1 MTEQNAGPFHFVSDE
16 LYAEGVSLRRIAA
29 DWGTPTWVYSRAAIE
44 SAWDAFDAAF
54 TGQPHLVCYAVKAN
68 SNLGVLDILARKG
81 AGFDIVS
88 GGELARVIAAGGDPR
103 KVIYS
108 GVAKR
113 ADEIEMALRANIA
126 CFNVESAFEL
136 DLIEQVAGSVGKPA
150 PVSLRINPDV
160 DAGTHPYIA
169 TGLKDNKFG
178 VPMAEAPG
186 LYARADASPHLAV
199 TGIDCHIGSQITS
212 IAPFADALT
221 IVLQL
226 VDDLAASGIAIEHV
240 DLGGGV
246 GVRYSDE
253 TPLDLAEYASAI
265 GQIMGNRQLEL
276 RFEPGRCIA
285 ADAGVLLCEVMGI
298 KSNGEKRFAV
308 VDAAMNDLLRPSLY
322 GAWQRITNVVRKDVA
337 EDTYDVVGPV
347 CESGDFLAK
356 ERSLAVEAGDLLA
369 VGSAGAYGAV
379 MSSNYNTRG
388 RGAELIVDGTDVFC
402 ARERETIADLMRLE
416 HTLPP

>member
-1 MTEQNAGPFHFVSDE
+1 MTEQSASPFHFVSDE
-16 LYAEGVSLRRIAA
+16 LYAEGVSLRQIAA

-54 TGQPHLVCYAVKAN
+54 AGQPHLVCYAVKAN

-88 GGELARVIAAGGDPR
+88 GGELARVVAAGGDPT
-103 KVIYS
+103 KVVYS

-136 DLIEQVAGSVGKPA
+136 DLIEQVAASVGKPA

-186 LYARADASPHLAV
+186 LYARADASPHLSV

-221 IVLQL
+221 IVLGL
-226 VDDLAASGIAIEHV
+226 VDDLEANGISIEHV

-276 RFEPGRCIA
+276 RFEPGRCIV

-298 KSNGEKRFAV
+298 KSNGAKRFAV

-322 GAWQRITNVVRKDVA
+322 GAWQRITNVARKDIG

-347 CESGDFLAK
+347 CESGDFLA
-356 ERSLAVEAGDLLA
+356 RDRPLAVEAGDLLA
-369 VGSAGAYGAV
+369 VESAGAYGAV

-388 RGAELIVDGTDVFC
+388 RGAELIVDGKDVFC
-402 ARERETIADLMRLE
+402 ARERETVADLMRLE

>member
-1 MTEQNAGPFHFVSDE
+1 MTDAFHFESGE
-16 LYAEGVSLRRIAA
+16 LYAEGVPLRRIAT

-44 SAWDAFDAAF
+44 SAWDEFDAAF
-54 TGQPHLVCYAVKAN
+54 AGQPHLVCYAVKAN

-88 GGELARVIAAGGDPR
+88 GGELARVVAAGGDPA
-103 KVIYS
+103 KVVYS

-113 ADEIEMALRANIA
+113 ADEIEMALQAGIA

-136 DLIEQVAGSVGKPA
+136 DLIEQVAE
-150 PVSLRINPDV
+150 SLGQTAAVAFRINPDV
-160 DAGTHPYIA
+160 DAKTHPYIA

-178 VPMAEAPG
+178 VPMTDAPD
-186 LYARADASPHLAV
+186 LYARAAASPHLEV

-212 IAPFADALT
+212 IEPFTDALSVILT
-221 IVLQL
+221 L
-226 VDDLAASGIAIEHV
+226 VDDLAAQGIAIQHV

-246 GVRYSDE
+246 GVRYADE

-265 GQIMGNRQLEL
+265 RQIIGSRQLEL

-285 ADAGVLLCEVMGI
+285 ANAGVLLCEVMGI
-298 KSNGEKRFAV
+298 KQNGEKHFAV
-308 VDAAMNDLLRPSLY
+308 VDGAMNDLLRPSLY
-322 GAWQRITNVVRKDVA
+322 GAWQRITNVADKA
-337 EDTYDVVGPV
+337 LPEQTYDVVGPV

-356 ERSLAVEAGDLLA
+356 DRKLALEAGDILAVE
-369 VGSAGAYGAV
+369 SAGAYGAV

-388 RGAELIVDGTDVFC
+388 RGAELIVDGEEVFC
-402 ARERETIADLMRLE
+402 VRERETVADLLRLE

>member
-1 MTEQNAGPFHFVSDE
+1 MTDAFHFESGE
-16 LYAEGVSLRRIAA
+16 LYAEGVPLRRIAT

-44 SAWDAFDAAF
+44 SAWDEFDAAF
-54 TGQPHLVCYAVKAN
+54 AGQPHLICYAVKAN

-88 GGELARVIAAGGDPR
+88 GGELARVVAAGGDPA
-103 KVIYS
+103 KVVYS

-113 ADEIEMALRANIA
+113 ADEIEMALQAGIA

-136 DLIEQVAGSVGKPA
+136 DLIEQVAE
-150 PVSLRINPDV
+150 SLGQTAAVAFRINPDV
-160 DAGTHPYIA
+160 DAKTHPYIA

-178 VPMAEAPG
+178 VPMTDAPD
-186 LYARADASPHLAV
+186 LYARAAASPHLEV

-212 IAPFADALT
+212 IEPFTDALSVILT
-221 IVLQL
+221 L
-226 VDDLAASGIAIEHV
+226 VDDLAAQGIAIQHV

-246 GVRYSDE
+246 GVRYADE

-265 GQIMGNRQLEL
+265 RQIIGSRQLEL

-285 ADAGVLLCEVMGI
+285 ANAGVLLCEVMGI
-298 KSNGEKRFAV
+298 KLNGEKHFAV
-308 VDAAMNDLLRPSLY
+308 VDGAMNDLLRPSLY
-322 GAWQRITNVVRKDVA
+322 GAWQRITNVADKA
-337 EDTYDVVGPV
+337 LPEQTYDVVGPV

-356 ERSLAVEAGDLLA
+356 DRKLALEAGDILAVE
-369 VGSAGAYGAV
+369 SAGAYGAV

-388 RGAELIVDGTDVFC
+388 RGAELIVDGDEVFC
-402 ARERETIADLMRLE
+402 VRERETVADLLRLE